1 MKKIAWRGDA
11 SSWRNFGVART
22 AMHITIV
29 HTGAG
34 EKDSNLHDKVFEI
47 CSKLELLLLLSDIV
61 HCKRI
66 RPLISDCS
74 KFKTRK
80 IHVTLK
86 YRNDRPTTLLGT

>member
-1 MKKIAWRGDA
+1 MKKKLL
-11 SSWRNFGVART
+11 GVAMRLLGVT
-22 AMHITIV
+22 LAWPELLM

-34 EKDSNLHDKVFEI
+34 ETDSNLHDKVFEI

-80 IHVTLK
+80 FHVTLK
-86 YRNDRPTTLLGT
+86 YGNDTGTTGTSFGTY